1 VGAVGSVGN
10 GTSTDRAP
18 RPGLLALVKKG
29 MPAWEKVVR
38 GRGAPVA
45 DGVLQ
50 ELAAACQEA
59 DSHELALAVRQILVA
74 RRGRYA
80 PADHPFLA
88 ASLRQLAPG
97 ADTEAVLKH
106 LAGGTLQVRQL
117 VAPEEAP
124 ADEPKGVALNRLR
137 LYVPDA
143 ELPRRVG
150 DDVKPLVNYIKALQ
164 QAAAKCLATEKLPK
178 ARGLLIA
185 VGVKPG
191 KKTRVWCQGVEGEI
205 PDRILRKL
213 EGELAK
219 VEAIPVTNGALAF
232 GMEVK
237 LNGQR
242 VSRFPEFPA
251 AWLEAARRSGTKRLV
266 PPDEL
271 FKVLWPDP

>member
-1 VGAVGSVGN
+1 
-10 GTSTDRAP
+10 
-18 RPGLLALVKKG
+18 

-88 ASLRQLAPG
+88 ANLRKLAPG

-106 LAGGTLQVRQL
+106 LAGGTLKVRQL
-117 VAPEEAP
+117 VAPEGPP
-124 ADEPKGVALNRLR
+124 ADEPKGVALNQLR
-137 LYVPDA
+137 LYVPNA
-143 ELPRRVG
+143 ELPKRVG
-150 DDVKPLVNYIKALQ
+150 DDVKPLANYIKALQ
-164 QAAAKCLATEKLPK
+164 KAAANCLAAEKLPK
-178 ARGLLIA
+178 AKGLLIA

-191 KKTRVWCQGVEGEI
+191 KKSRVWCQSVEGEI
-205 PDRILRKL
+205 PDRVLRKL

-219 VEAIPVTNGALAF
+219 VEAIPVSNGALAF
-232 GMEVK
+232 AMEMK
-237 LNGQR
+237 LNGQQVR
-242 VSRFPEFPA
+242 RFPEFPA

-271 FKVLWPDP
+271 FKVIWPD

>member
-1 VGAVGSVGN
+1 
-10 GTSTDRAP
+10 
-18 RPGLLALVKKG
+18 
-29 MPAWEKVVR
+29 
-38 GRGAPVA
+38 
-45 DGVLQ
+45 
-50 ELAAACQEA
+50 
-59 DSHELALAVRQILVA
+59 
-74 RRGRYA
+74 
-80 PADHPFLA
+80 
-88 ASLRQLAPG
+88 
-97 ADTEAVLKH
+97 AVLKH

-143 ELPRRVG
+143 ELRRRVG
-150 DDVKPLVNYIKALQ
+150 DDVKPLGNYIKALQ

-251 AWLEAARRSGTKRLV
+251 AWLE
-266 PPDEL
+266 
-271 FKVLWPDP
+271 